1 MQTKCRSSG
10 ATVISFC
17 AVWPTVTMWMPLVD
31 AMPEM
36 GTLRF
41 ATGSHRELY
50 LGDLPIRSE
59 SLSRR

>member
-1 MQTKCRSSG
+1 
-10 ATVISFC
+10 
-17 AVWPTVTMWMPLVD
+17 MWMPLVD